1 MADFNLGAEVSL
13 DVDPLKAS
21 KQTLE
26 RNLKD
31 INKSLRSQ
39 RSEFKKNELSI
50 EQLAEREKSLGRAVK
65 LQEGLL
71 EQRKKDLQSVRNEMS
86 KSNVVTDAQR
96 TKLQSASRAVQ
107 QAENQLSNYNR
118 ELKETSISYK
128 QFNRSSDQVKNSL
141 GELKNRAKASEIAF
155 KQSTRSVDS
164 YKDHLTTMNYTI
176 SKSKGNIDLL
186 KKNLREVSNAHGSA
200 SRQADKLRNDI
211 LKESIAMQIAQGRA
225 DELADELKDV
235 ERQQRKVALAGT
247 LMASGFAGARG
258 SMDRIATTLRSV
270 GELTQGVVG
279 ELMATQFANLIPIM
293 GSVVSAGA
301 GIGGMLTSL
310 AGGAI
315 GLGGAFGIGMG
326 AINAFAGQATYA
338 LKKLEDGE
346 LSVTAEVKRYQGALN
361 GLKSS
366 WEGLI
371 AQNQSAIFNT
381 LTNGIKS
388 ANYALKTLNPFLTK
402 TAGQIENMSLR
413 MHTWITS
420 SQNARTAFSIL
431 NNQGTK
437 AFGHLLNGAY
447 NFFDGTVAVFNK
459 LSPLFVWAAKGFESM
474 GASFRKW
481 SNSVEG
487 SSAINDFVQ
496 YTKANLPIVGRIFGN
511 VFGGLFNLF
520 GAFGD
525 HSHNVLLGIESVTEG
540 FKQWSSQL
548 KKSDGFQQFINYL
561 ETNGPKVWSIVKNI
575 SVALWGLVK
584 GMAPVGTATLSI
596 TQAVTGWLA
605 SMTNAHPWIGKLLGS
620 TVALTGALMLFLKP
634 IFLVKGA
641 LTGMRGALLAVTGAE
656 TLLGKQGAFA
666 TLGMK
671 RQAIQAKISAAA
683 TKIWTGVTKGA
694 ALANKLF
701 GLSFKALGRAIYS
714 VPVFG
719 WILLAVTALTAGIIL
734 LWKKNEGFRNFV
746 IGAWTAIKNMAIS
759 VFGFLRPYIV
769 GIWNGIKTASLI
781 VWNLMKTSAILTW
794 NAIKFAVQNP
804 IQSLKNVLSFIW
816 NGIKAGALLAWNGIK
831 TGVMAII
838 NGWLTLV
845 RANFAI
851 WRTVITAVW
860 NGIKYVSIT
869 IWNSIKNGVMAIIRG
884 WIGLVRASFNG
895 LRGFF
900 SAMWNDIK
908 SVSIAIWNGIKN
920 GVIAIIRAL
929 VGNAKRNIA
938 VLRGFITGVWNAIK
952 NVSIRVWNAVKNG
965 VVGAIRGLSSGVR
978 KIIGTLRGW
987 IITAWNYI
995 KNKVIALAKA
1005 LSTGVKR
1012 AFNNLWGTI
1021 KKIFG
1026 AIRNFTIK
1034 VWTYIKNKVIALAKG
1049 LYNGVKRAFTGTWN
1063 FVKRVFN
1070 NIKNFSVKVWG
1081 YIKNKVVNFA
1091 KGLFNGV
1098 KRYYS
1103 NLWNNTK
1110 SVFGKL
1116 RGWLTKT
1123 WKSIKSSVVSHA
1135 KGLWSGV
1142 KGTWSRLK
1150 SGTSSTFGR
1159 VKSDTIS
1166 KWKGMKSSVTGLA
1179 KGLWSSVR
1187 NTFRNMASGLKN
1199 LIGRI
1204 KDHISGMVKGVK
1216 GGLNKLIDGVN
1227 WVGKKLSM
1235 PKIPS
1240 LKLHT
1245 GTTSTHTH
1253 KVVTNGKIN
1262 QDTFATVGDKGRGNG
1277 PGGFRHEMIRYPNG
1291 KTAITPNRDTTAFL
1305 PKGSS
1310 VLNGAQTHSILNSN
1324 PQFSRGTLPKF
1335 ARGTGFNLLGGGK
1348 KPKKHSH
1355 GDNVVGDVLQK
1366 TGEGVKAIAG
1376 KAVDSGKAVVSNTLE
1391 AAGKGTKWLKDKVG
1405 DVLDWI
1411 EKPGKLMDKVFE
1423 AFGVN
1428 FDFVKGEIPKTLMT
1442 GMFKKLKKATTDLF
1456 KNWLEDAGGGDG
1468 GYIDLSKGINF
1479 GFARTAA
1486 EARAQ
1491 GYPFARPHHGLD
1503 INYKHDKV
1511 YSTMSG
1517 TARTFTGYSGGF
1529 GRHVEITN
1537 GSLKSIYGHLHKLAF
1552 NGTKKVHPGTYLGIS
1567 GGDPGEDG
1575 ANAGSSTGLHLHYE
1589 MQRNGVAFDPT
1600 SWLKKHNG
1608 GGKGSQSKAASA
1620 WKPDIKRAAR
1630 QMKVNLS
1637 GRELNGIAA
1646 QIQRESNGNAGV
1658 TQGNIGDINNLRGT
1672 PAQGLLQYVPST
1684 FRSYAVRGHKNIK
1697 NGYDQLLAFFNN
1709 SNWRRDLPYGRSG
1722 WGPSGHRRF
1731 AKGTNNAPKG
1741 LATVFEEGGEIMNM
1755 RGGETVIPNDV
1766 SIQAFKQIATS
1777 DIFARTQSAVYEGI
1791 SRYADQIRQDKAQ
1804 KQQEKYRKDMEY
1816 QALKE
1821 QNNKLTSL
1829 VDKMDTIIS
1838 SLLNI
1843 EDSSERTANKKTVID
1858 KFSHEKEVNN
1868 IVDKRERTKSRIS
1881 NFKPRMT

>member
-39 RSEFKKNELSI
+39 RSEFKKNELSA

-71 EQRKKDLQSVRNEMS
+71 ERRKKDLQSVRDEMS

-118 ELKETSISYK
+118 ELKETEVAYK
-128 QFNRSSDQVKNSL
+128 QFNRSTDQVKNSL
-141 GELKNRAKASEIAF
+141 GELKNRAKSSEIAF

-225 DELADELKDV
+225 DELADELKEV
-235 ERQQRKVALAGT
+235 EREQRKVALAGT
-247 LMASGFAGARG
+247 MMIAGFTGARA
-258 SMDRIATTLRSV
+258 SVDRIATTLRSF
-270 GELTQGVVG
+270 GELTQGIVG
-279 ELMATQFANLIPIM
+279 EVMATQFANLVPIM

-346 LSVTAEVKRYQGALN
+346 LRVTNEVRSYQSALN

-366 WEGLI
+366 WDGLI

-381 LTNGIKS
+381 LTNGIKT
-388 ANYALKTLNPFLTK
+388 ANYALRTLNPFLTT
-402 TAGQIENMSLR
+402 TASQIENMSGR
-413 MHTWITS
+413 MHTWVTS

-437 AFGHLLNGAY
+437 AFGNLLNGAY
-447 NFFDGTVAVFNK
+447 HFFDGTVAVFNK
-459 LSPLFVWAAKGFESM
+459 LSPLFVWASKGFENM
-474 GASFRKW
+474 GLSFRRW
-481 SNSVEG
+481 ANSVEG
-487 SSAINDFVQ
+487 SNAINSFVQ
-496 YTKANLPIVGRIFGN
+496 YTKTNLPIVGRIFAN
-511 VFGGLFNLF
+511 VFSGLFNLF
-520 GAFGD
+520 GAFAG

-540 FKQWSSQL
+540 FRQWSAQL

-575 SVALWGLVK
+575 SMALWGLIK
-584 GMAPVGTATLSI
+584 GMAPVASVTLSL
-596 TQAVTGWLA
+596 TAAVTQWLA

-620 TVALTGALMLFLKP
+620 TVALTGAMMLFLKP

-656 TLLGKQGAFA
+656 TLLGKSGAFA
-666 TLGMK
+666 TLSMK
-671 RQAIQAKISAAA
+671 RQAVQARISAIATRTWSVA
-683 TKIWTGVTKGA
+683 TKAA
-694 ALANKLF
+694 ALATR
-701 GLSFKALGRAIYS
+701 GLGLAIRFLS
-714 VPVFG
+714 GPIG
-719 WILLAVTALTAGIIL
+719 WIVTAIGAVIFIIVE
-734 LWKKNEGFRNFV
+734 LWKHNETFRNFV
-746 IGAWTAIKNMAIS
+746 IGAWTAIKNTAIS

-769 GIWNGIKTASLI
+769 GIWDGIKTASLV
-781 VWNLMKTSAILTW
+781 VWNLMKTSATLTW
-794 NAIKFAVQNP
+794 NAIKFAIQNP
-804 IQSLKNVLSFIW
+804 IQALKNALSFIW
-816 NGIKAGALLAWNGIK
+816 NGIKAGALFAWNSIK
-831 TGVMAII
+831 VGVMAII
-838 NGWLTLV
+838 GGWLALV
-845 RANFAI
+845 RANFAM
-851 WRTVITAVW
+851 WRTIITGVW

-869 IWNSIKNGVMAIIRG
+869 IWNGIKNGVMAIIRG

-900 SAMWNDIK
+900 SAMWNGIK
-908 SVSIAIWNGIKN
+908 NVSIAIWNGIKN
-920 GVIAIIRAL
+920 GVITIVRAL
-929 VGNAKRNIA
+929 VGNAKRNIST
-938 VLRGFITGVWNAIK
+938 LRSFISGVWNAIK
-952 NVSIRVWNAVKNG
+952 GISLRVWNAIKNG

-987 IITAWNYI
+987 IVSAWNYI

-1005 LSTGVKR
+1005 LGAGVKR
-1012 AFNNLWGTI
+1012 AFNSLWGAV
-1021 KKIFG
+1021 KKIF
-1026 AIRNFTIK
+1026 ASIRNFAVKT
-1034 VWTYIKNKVIALAKG
+1034 WTYIKNKVISLAKG
-1049 LYNGVKRAFTGTWN
+1049 LYSGVKRAFTGTWN

-1070 NIKNFSVKVWG
+1070 NIKNFSVKVWN
-1081 YIKNKVVNFA
+1081 YIKNKVVSLA
-1091 KGLFNGV
+1091 KGLYNGV
-1098 KRYYS
+1098 KR
-1103 NLWNNTK
+1103 NFTVTWNITK
-1110 SVFGKL
+1110 SIFGKL

-1123 WKSIKSSVVSHA
+1123 WKNIKNSVVSHA

-1187 NTFRNMASGLKN
+1187 NTFRNMASGLKT

-1204 KDHISGMVKGVK
+1204 KSHISNMVGGVK
-1216 GGLNKLIDGVN
+1216 GGLNKLIGGVN
-1227 WVGKKLSM
+1227 WVAGKLGMDKL
-1235 PKIPS
+1235 PT

-1245 GTTSTHTH
+1245 GTTHTQ
-1253 KVVTNGKIN
+1253 KYVTNGKIN

-1291 KTAITPNRDTTAFL
+1291 RTAITPNRDTTAFL
-1305 PKGSS
+1305 PKGSR
-1310 VLNGAQTHSILNSN
+1310 VYNGAQTHSMLNN
-1324 PQFSRGTLPKF
+1324 HPAFATGTLPKF
-1335 ARGTGFNLLGGGK
+1335 ANGTK
-1348 KPKKHSH
+1348 KTMTEA
-1355 GDNVVGDVLQK
+1355 VG
-1366 TGEGVKAIAG
+1366 EEAG
-1376 KAVDSGKAVVSNTLE
+1376 KLFNKSKKMSHQALDTIGAKTKQAKDWGSEKVDQIKS
-1391 AAGKGTKWLKDKVG
+1391 AATKSK
-1405 DVLDWI
+1405 DWI
-1411 EKPGKLMDKVFE
+1411 ASKIGDLEDYMEHPGKLLEKVLG

-1428 FDFVKGEIPKTLMT
+1428 MDAFGIGKNAELPYNMMK
-1442 GMFKKLKKATTDLF
+1442 GMFSKLKEAA
-1456 KNWLEDAGGGDG
+1456 KNLISGWLEDEFSGGGGTNPFANNSSYHWVRGWSPSGHAGIDYAASVGTKIPSSIDGKVIKSWQSPWGGGNETQIYDGSKYTHIFMHQSKRKVSAGQKVSQGQIIGLTGNTGNSTGPHLHWQVNKGKGFRNNHPDSIDPLKWAKEAAKAGG
-1468 GYIDLSKGINF
+1468 K
-1479 GFARTAA
+1479 
-1486 EARAQ
+1486 
-1491 GYPFARPHHGLD
+1491 
-1503 INYKHDKV
+1503 
-1511 YSTMSG
+1511 
-1517 TARTFTGYSGGF
+1517 SGGS
-1529 GRHVEITN
+1529 R
-1537 GSLKSIYGHLHKLAF
+1537 
-1552 NGTKKVHPGTYLGIS
+1552 
-1567 GGDPGEDG
+1567 
-1575 ANAGSSTGLHLHYE
+1575 
-1589 MQRNGVAFDPT
+1589 R
-1600 SWLKKHNG
+1600 
-1608 GGKGSQSKAASA
+1608 ASA
-1620 WKPDIKRAAR
+1620 WRPEVIKALKANGLPTSSAY
-1630 QMKVNLS
+1630 VNAWI
-1637 GRELNGIAA
+1637 R
-1646 QIQRESNGNAGV
+1646 QIQSESSGNAGAH
-1658 TQGNIGDINNLRGT
+1658 QGIHDVNSGGNE
-1672 PAQGLLQYVPST
+1672 AQGLVQVTPST
-1684 FRSYAVRGHKNIK
+1684 FRAFKMAGHGNILNGLDNLMAGIHYAKSRYGSSMLGVIGHGH
-1697 NGYDQLLAFFNN
+1697 GY
-1709 SNWRRDLPYGRSG
+1709 
-1722 WGPSGHRRF
+1722 
-1731 AKGTNNAPKG
+1731 AKGTNNARKG
-1741 LATVFEEGGEIMNM
+1741 FANVFEEGGEIMQM

-1766 SIQAFKQIATS
+1766 SIEAFKQIANS
-1777 DIFARTQSAVYEGI
+1777 DIFARTQSAVYEAI
-1791 SRYADQIRQDKAQ
+1791 SRYADEIRQDKAQ
-1804 KQQEKYRKDMEY
+1804 KQQEQYRKDMEY

-1858 KFSHEKEVNN
+1858 KFSHEKEVNS
-1868 IVDKRERTKSRIS
+1868 IVNKRERNKVRTSK
-1881 NFKPRMT
+1881 FKPRLT

>member
-1 MADFNLGAEVSL
+1 MANFNLGAEVSL
-13 DVDPLKAS
+13 DVDPLQAS

-39 RSEFKKNELSI
+39 RAEFKKNELSA

-71 EQRKKDLQSVRNEMS
+71 ERRKKDLQSVRDEMS

-118 ELKETSISYK
+118 ELKETEVAYK
-128 QFNRSSDQVKNSL
+128 QFNRSTDQVKNSL
-141 GELKNRAKASEIAF
+141 GELKNRAKSSEIAF

-225 DELADELKDV
+225 DELADELKEV
-235 ERQQRKVALAGT
+235 EREQRKVALAGT
-247 LMASGFAGARG
+247 MMIAGFTGARA
-258 SMDRIATTLRSV
+258 SVDRIATTLRSF
-270 GELTQGVVG
+270 GELTQGIVG
-279 ELMATQFANLIPIM
+279 EVMATQFANLVPIM

-310 AGGAI
+310 SGGAI

-346 LSVTAEVKRYQGALN
+346 LRVTNEVRSYQNALN

-366 WEGLI
+366 WDGLI

-381 LTNGIKS
+381 LTNGIKT
-388 ANYALKTLNPFLTK
+388 ANYALRTLNPFLTT
-402 TAGQIENMSLR
+402 TANQIENMSGR
-413 MHTWITS
+413 MHTWVTS

-437 AFGHLLNGAY
+437 AFGNLLNGAY
-447 NFFDGTVAVFNK
+447 HFFDGTVAVFNK
-459 LSPLFVWAAKGFESM
+459 LSPLFVWASKGFENM
-474 GASFRKW
+474 GLSFRRW
-481 SNSVEG
+481 ANSVEG
-487 SSAINDFVQ
+487 SNAINGFVQ
-496 YTKANLPIVGRIFGN
+496 YTKTNLPIVGRIFAN

-520 GAFGD
+520 GAFAG

-540 FKQWSSQL
+540 FRQWSAQL

-575 SVALWGLVK
+575 SMALWGLIK
-584 GMAPVGTATLSI
+584 GMAPVASVTLSL
-596 TQAVTGWLA
+596 TAAVTQWLA

-620 TVALTGALMLFLKP
+620 TVALTGAMMLFLKP

-656 TLLGKQGAFA
+656 TLLGKSGAFA

-671 RQAIQAKISAAA
+671 RQAVQAKISAAA

-719 WILLAVTALTAGIIL
+719 WVLLAVTALTAGIIL

-746 IGAWTAIKNMAIS
+746 IGAWTAIKNTAIS

-769 GIWNGIKTASLI
+769 GIWNGIKTASLV
-781 VWNLMKTSAILTW
+781 VWNLMKTSATLTW
-794 NAIKFAVQNP
+794 NAIKFAIQNP
-804 IQSLKNVLSFIW
+804 IQALKNALSFIW
-816 NGIKAGALLAWNGIK
+816 NGIKAGALFAWNSIK
-831 TGVMAII
+831 VGVMAII
-838 NGWLTLV
+838 GGWLALV
-845 RANFAI
+845 RANFAM
-851 WRTVITAVW
+851 WRTIITGVW
-860 NGIKYVSIT
+860 NVIKYVSIA
-869 IWNSIKNGVMAIIRG
+869 IWNGIKNGVMAIIRG
-884 WIGLVRASFNG
+884 WIGLIRASFNG
-895 LRGFF
+895 LRSFF
-900 SAMWNDIK
+900 SAMWNGIK
-908 SVSIAIWNGIKN
+908 IVSIAIWNGIKN
-920 GVIAIIRAL
+920 GVIAIVRAL
-929 VGNAKRNIA
+929 VGNTKRSIA
-938 VLRGFITGVWNAIK
+938 TLRSFISGVWNAIK
-952 NVSIRVWNAVKNG
+952 VISLRVWNAIKNG
-965 VVGAIRGLSSGVR
+965 VISAVRGLSSGVR

-987 IITAWNYI
+987 IISAWNYI
-995 KNKVIALAKA
+995 KNKVVNLAKA
-1005 LSTGVKR
+1005 LGNGVKR
-1012 AFNNLWGTI
+1012 AFNSLWGAV

-1026 AIRNFTIK
+1026 SIRNFAVKT
-1034 VWTYIKNKVIALAKG
+1034 WTYIKNKVISLAKG
-1049 LYNGVKRAFTGTWN
+1049 LYSGVKRAFTGTWN

-1070 NIKNFSVKVWG
+1070 NIKNFSVKVWN
-1081 YIKNKVVNFA
+1081 YIKNKVVSLA
-1091 KGLFNGV
+1091 KGLYNGV
-1098 KRYYS
+1098 KR
-1103 NLWNNTK
+1103 NFTVTWNITK
-1110 SVFGKL
+1110 SIFGKL

-1123 WKSIKSSVVSHA
+1123 WKNIKNSVVSHA

-1187 NTFRNMASGLKN
+1187 NTFRNMASGLKT

-1204 KDHISGMVKGVK
+1204 KSHISNMVGGVK
-1216 GGLNKLIDGVN
+1216 GGLNKLIGGVN
-1227 WVGKKLSM
+1227 WVAGKLGMDKL
-1235 PKIPS
+1235 PT

-1245 GTTSTHTH
+1245 GTTHTQ
-1253 KVVTNGKIN
+1253 KYVTNGKIN

-1291 KTAITPNRDTTAFL
+1291 RTAITPNRDTTAFL
-1305 PKGSS
+1305 PKGSQ
-1310 VLNGAQTHSILNSN
+1310 VYNGSQTHSMLNSH
-1324 PQFSRGTLPKF
+1324 PAFATGTLPKF
-1335 ARGTGFNLLGGGK
+1335 ANGTLSSLLGGGK
-1348 KPKKHSH
+1348 KPKKHKHDDSL
-1355 GDNVVGDVLQK
+1355 VGDVANG
-1366 TGEGVKAIAG
+1366 TKALAG
-1376 KAVDSGKAVVSNTLE
+1376 KVVSGGKAVVSKTLE
-1391 AAGKGTKWLKDKVG
+1391 TAGKGKDWLKSAIG
-1405 DVLDWI
+1405 DVMDWFD
-1411 EKPGKLMDKVFE
+1411 KPGKLVDKVLE
-1423 AFGVN
+1423 GFGVSLDGFGIAKSAELPFN
-1428 FDFVKGEIPKTLMT
+1428 MMKA
-1442 GMFKKLKKATTDLF
+1442 MFKKLKTGI
-1456 KNWLEDAGGGDG
+1456 KNKFTEWFDEAGGGEG
-1468 GYIDLSKGINF
+1468 GWVDISKGVNF
-1479 GFARTAA
+1479 PFSPHG
-1486 EARAQ
+1486 RAP
-1491 GYPFARPHHGLD
+1491 GYPFPYPHMGVDL
-1503 INYKHDKV
+1503 NYKYDKL
-1511 YSTMSG
+1511 YSTHNG
-1517 TARTFTGYSGGF
+1517 TANAKTGYNGGF
-1529 GRHVEITN
+1529 GNSMWI
-1537 GSLKSIYGHLHKLAF
+1537 KSGIYDIIYGHMSKLAF
-1552 NGTKKVHPGTYLGIS
+1552 HGSKKVHPGSYLGVS
-1567 GGDPGEDG
+1567 GNTGM
-1575 ANAGSSTGLHLHYE
+1575 SSGPHLHYE
-1589 MQRNGVAFDPT
+1589 MRKNGKPINPMPF
-1600 SWLKKHNG
+1600 LKKQSKG
-1608 GGKGSQSKAASA
+1608 GGKSGGSRAASKWRPEIIKALRANGLPTSSNYVNA
-1620 WKPDIKRAAR
+1620 WIR
-1630 QMKVNLS
+1630 QVQSES
-1637 GRELNGIAA
+1637 G
-1646 QIQRESNGNAGV
+1646 GNAGARQQV
-1658 TQGNIGDINNLRGT
+1658 QDVNSGPNAAR
-1672 PAQGLLQYVPST
+1672 GLLQVIPTT
-1684 FRSYAVRGHKNIK
+1684 FAANKLPGHGNIMNGLDNAMAAINYAKKRYGKSGMLQVIGHGH
-1697 NGYDQLLAFFNN
+1697 GY
-1709 SNWRRDLPYGRSG
+1709 
-1722 WGPSGHRRF
+1722 
-1731 AKGTNNAPKG
+1731 AKGTKNARKG
-1741 LATVFEEGGEIMNM
+1741 FANIFEEGGEIMQM

-1766 SIQAFKQIATS
+1766 SIEAFKQIANS
-1777 DIFARTQSAVYEGI
+1777 DIFARTQSAVYEAI
-1791 SRYADQIRQDKAQ
+1791 SRYADEIRQDKAQ
-1804 KQQEKYRKDMEY
+1804 KQQEQYRKDMEY

-1868 IVDKRERTKSRIS
+1868 IVDKRERNKVRTSK
-1881 NFKPRMT
+1881 FKPRLT

>member
-1 MADFNLGAEVSL
+1 MANFNLGAEVSL
-13 DVDPLKAS
+13 DVDPLQAS

-39 RSEFKKNELSI
+39 RAEFKKNELSA

-71 EQRKKDLQSVRNEMS
+71 ERRKKDLQSVRDEMS

-107 QAENQLSNYNR
+107 QAENQLSNYNK
-118 ELKETSISYK
+118 ELKETEVAYK
-128 QFNRSSDQVKNSL
+128 QFNRSTDQVKNSL
-141 GELKNRAKASEIAF
+141 GELKNRAKSSEIAF

-225 DELADELKDV
+225 DELADELKEV
-235 ERQQRKVALAGT
+235 EREQRKVALAGT
-247 LMASGFAGARG
+247 MMIAGFTGARA
-258 SMDRIATTLRSV
+258 SVDRIATTLRSF
-270 GELTQGVVG
+270 GELTQGIVG
-279 ELMATQFANLIPIM
+279 EIMATQFANLVPIM

-346 LSVTAEVKRYQGALN
+346 LRVTNEVRSYQSALN

-366 WEGLI
+366 WDRLI

-381 LTNGIKS
+381 LTNGIKT
-388 ANYALKTLNPFLTK
+388 ANYALRTLNPFLTT
-402 TAGQIENMSLR
+402 TASQIENMSGR
-413 MHTWITS
+413 MHTWVTS

-437 AFGHLLNGAY
+437 AFGNLLNGAY
-447 NFFDGTVAVFNK
+447 HFFDGTVAVFNK
-459 LSPLFVWAAKGFESM
+459 LSPLFVWASKGFENM
-474 GASFRKW
+474 GLSFRRW
-481 SNSVEG
+481 ANSVEG
-487 SSAINDFVQ
+487 SNAINSFVQ
-496 YTKANLPIVGRIFGN
+496 YTKTNLPIVGRIFAN
-511 VFGGLFNLF
+511 VFSGLFNLF
-520 GAFGD
+520 GAFAG

-540 FKQWSSQL
+540 FRQWSAQL

-575 SVALWGLVK
+575 SMALWGLIK
-584 GMAPVGTATLSI
+584 GMAPVASVTLSLTAGI
-596 TQAVTGWLA
+596 TQWLA

-719 WILLAVTALTAGIIL
+719 WALLAVTALTAGIIL

-746 IGAWTAIKNMAIS
+746 IGAWTAIKNTAIS

-769 GIWNGIKTASLI
+769 GIWNGIKTASLV
-781 VWNLMKTSAILTW
+781 VWNLMKTSATLTW
-794 NAIKFAVQNP
+794 NAIKFAIQNP
-804 IQSLKNVLSFIW
+804 IQALKNALSFIW
-816 NGIKAGALLAWNGIK
+816 NGIKAGALFAWNSIK
-831 TGVMAII
+831 VGVMAII
-838 NGWLTLV
+838 GGWLALV
-845 RANFAI
+845 RANFAM
-851 WRTVITAVW
+851 WRTIITGVW

-869 IWNSIKNGVMAIIRG
+869 IWNGIKNGVMAIIRG

-900 SAMWNDIK
+900 SAMWNGIK
-908 SVSIAIWNGIKN
+908 NVSIAIWNGIKN
-920 GVIAIIRAL
+920 GVITIVRAL
-929 VGNAKRNIA
+929 VGNAKRNIST
-938 VLRGFITGVWNAIK
+938 LRSFISGVWNAIK
-952 NVSIRVWNAVKNG
+952 GISLRVWNAIKNG

-987 IITAWNYI
+987 IVSAWNYI

-1005 LSTGVKR
+1005 L
-1012 AFNNLWGTI
+1012 
-1021 KKIFG
+1021 G
-1026 AIRNFTIK
+1026 A
-1034 VWTYIKNKVIALAKG
+1034 
-1049 LYNGVKRAFTGTWN
+1049 GVKRAFTGTWN

-1070 NIKNFSVKVWG
+1070 NIKNFSVKVWN
-1081 YIKNKVVNFA
+1081 YIKNKVVSLA
-1091 KGLFNGV
+1091 KGLYNGV
-1098 KRYYS
+1098 KR
-1103 NLWNNTK
+1103 NFTVTWNITK
-1110 SVFGKL
+1110 SIFGKL

-1123 WKSIKSSVVSHA
+1123 WKNIKNSVVSHA

-1187 NTFRNMASGLKN
+1187 NTFRNMASGLKT

-1204 KDHISGMVKGVK
+1204 KSHISNMVGGVK
-1216 GGLNKLIDGVN
+1216 GGLNKLIGGVN
-1227 WVGKKLSM
+1227 WVAGKLGMDKL
-1235 PKIPS
+1235 PT

-1245 GTTSTHTH
+1245 GTTHTQ
-1253 KVVTNGKIN
+1253 KYVTNGKIN

-1291 KTAITPNRDTTAFL
+1291 RTAITPNRDTTAFL
-1305 PKGSS
+1305 PKGSR
-1310 VLNGAQTHSILNSN
+1310 VYNGAQTHSMLNN
-1324 PQFSRGTLPKF
+1324 HPAFATGTLPKF
-1335 ARGTGFNLLGGGK
+1335 ASGTMFNLLGGGK
-1348 KPKKHSH
+1348 KPKKHKHKDANDSDESL
-1355 GDNVVGDVLQK
+1355 GSKLGNMWG
-1366 TGEGVKAIAG
+1366 GVKNATS
-1376 KAVDSGKAVVSNTLE
+1376 KAVSTGVGWAK
-1391 AAGKGTKWLKDKVG
+1391 AAGKTASKVIG
-1405 DVLDWI
+1405 DVLDYI
-1411 EKPGKLMDKVFE
+1411 EKPSKLVEKVFDI
-1423 AFGVN
+1423 FGVG
-1428 FDFVKGEIPKTLMT
+1428 VKTFGIPSGAELPFNMMK
-1442 GMFKKLKKATTDLF
+1442 GMFGKLKKGAIDKV
-1456 KNWLEDAGGGDG
+1456 KNWLEESGGGDG
-1468 GYIDLSKGINF
+1468 GYIKYLDNITTPYSPNGPPPGYAFSWPHPGIDL
-1479 GFARTAA
+1479 
-1486 EARAQ
+1486 
-1491 GYPFARPHHGLD
+1491 P
-1503 INYKHDKV
+1503 YKYEPV
-1511 YSTMSG
+1511 YSTISG
-1517 TARTFTGYSGGF
+1517 TARGKEMPGGF
-1529 GRHVEITN
+1529 GHYIEVI
-1537 GSLKSIYGHLHKLAF
+1537 GGALKVIYGHLSKW
-1552 NGTKKVHPGTYLGIS
+1552 NIKQGQKVHPGTKLGVS
-1567 GGDPGEDG
+1567 GNTG
-1575 ANAGSSTGLHLHYE
+1575 ASTGPHLHYE
-1589 MQRNGVAFDPT
+1589 MHRNGKPIDPVK
-1600 SWLKKHNG
+1600 WLKSHNG
-1608 GGKGSQSKAASA
+1608 GGGKSGGSRAASA
-1620 WKPDIKRAAR
+1620 WRPEVIKALRANHLPTSGAYVNAWIR
-1630 QMKVNLS
+1630 QIDS
-1637 GRELNGIAA
+1637 
-1646 QIQRESNGNAGV
+1646 ESSGNAGAH
-1658 TQGNIGDINNLRGT
+1658 QGIHDVNSGGNE
-1672 PAQGLLQYVPST
+1672 AQGLVQVTPST
-1684 FRSYAVRGHKNIK
+1684 FRAFKMAGHGNILNGLDNLMAGIHYAKSRYGSSMLGVIGHGH
-1697 NGYDQLLAFFNN
+1697 GY
-1709 SNWRRDLPYGRSG
+1709 
-1722 WGPSGHRRF
+1722 
-1731 AKGTNNAPKG
+1731 AKGTNNARKG
-1741 LATVFEEGGEIMNM
+1741 FANVFEEGGEIMQM

-1766 SIQAFKQIATS
+1766 SIEAFKQIANS
-1777 DIFARTQSAVYEGI
+1777 DIFARTQSAVYEAI
-1791 SRYADQIRQDKAQ
+1791 SRYADEIRQDKAQ
-1804 KQQEKYRKDMEY
+1804 KQQEQYRKDMEY

-1858 KFSHEKEVNN
+1858 KFSHEKEVNS
-1868 IVDKRERTKSRIS
+1868 IVNKRERNKVRTSK
-1881 NFKPRMT
+1881 FKPRLT

>member
-39 RSEFKKNELSI
+39 RAEFKKNELSA

-71 EQRKKDLQSVRNEMS
+71 ERRKKDLQSVRDEMS

-118 ELKETSISYK
+118 ELKETEVAYK
-128 QFNRSSDQVKNSL
+128 QFNRSTDQVKNSL
-141 GELKNRAKASEIAF
+141 GELKNRAKSSEIAF

-225 DELADELKDV
+225 DELADELKEV
-235 ERQQRKVALAGT
+235 EREQRKVALAGT
-247 LMASGFAGARG
+247 MMIAGFTGARA
-258 SMDRIATTLRSV
+258 SVDRIATTLRSF
-270 GELTQGVVG
+270 GELTQGIVG
-279 ELMATQFANLIPIM
+279 EVMATQFANLVPIM

-346 LSVTAEVKRYQGALN
+346 LRVTNEVRSYQSALN

-366 WEGLI
+366 WDGLI

-381 LTNGIKS
+381 LANGIKT
-388 ANYALKTLNPFLTK
+388 ANYALRTLNPFLTT
-402 TAGQIENMSLR
+402 TASQIENMSGR
-413 MHTWITS
+413 MHTWVTS

-437 AFGHLLNGAY
+437 AFGNLLNGAY
-447 NFFDGTVAVFNK
+447 HFFDGTVAVFNK
-459 LSPLFVWAAKGFESM
+459 LSPLFVWASKGFENM
-474 GASFRKW
+474 GLSFRRW
-481 SNSVEG
+481 ANSVEG
-487 SSAINDFVQ
+487 SNAINGFVQ
-496 YTKANLPIVGRIFGN
+496 YTKTNLPIVGRIFAN

-520 GAFGD
+520 GAFAG

-540 FKQWSSQL
+540 FRQWSAQL

-575 SVALWGLVK
+575 SMALWGLIK
-584 GMAPVGTATLSI
+584 GMAPVASVTLSL
-596 TQAVTGWLA
+596 TAAVTQWLA

-620 TVALTGALMLFLKP
+620 IVALTGAMMLFLKP

-656 TLLGKQGAFA
+656 TLLGKSGAFA

-671 RQAIQAKISAAA
+671 RQAVQAKISAAA

-719 WILLAVTALTAGIIL
+719 WVLLAVTALTAGIIL

-746 IGAWTAIKNMAIS
+746 IGAWTAIKNTAIS

-769 GIWNGIKTASLI
+769 GIWNGIKTASLV
-781 VWNLMKTSAILTW
+781 VWNLMKTSATLTW
-794 NAIKFAVQNP
+794 NAIKFAIQNP
-804 IQSLKNVLSFIW
+804 IQALKNALSFIW
-816 NGIKAGALLAWNGIK
+816 NGIKAGALFAWNSIK
-831 TGVMAII
+831 VGVMSII
-838 NGWLTLV
+838 GGWLALV
-845 RANFAI
+845 RANFAM
-851 WRTVITAVW
+851 WRTVITGVW
-860 NGIKYVSIT
+860 NGIKYVSIA
-869 IWNSIKNGVMAIIRG
+869 IWNGIKNGVMAIIRG

-900 SAMWNDIK
+900 SAMWNGIK

-920 GVIAIIRAL
+920 GVIAIVRAL
-929 VGNAKRNIA
+929 VGNAKRNIST
-938 VLRGFITGVWNAIK
+938 LRSFISGVWNAIK
-952 NVSIRVWNAVKNG
+952 GISIRVWNAIKNG
-965 VVGAIRGLSSGVR
+965 VISAIRGLSSGVR

-987 IITAWNYI
+987 IISAWNYI
-995 KNKVIALAKA
+995 KNKVINLAKA
-1005 LSTGVKR
+1005 LSNGVKR
-1012 AFNNLWGTI
+1012 AFNSLWGAV

-1026 AIRNFTIK
+1026 AIRNFAVKT
-1034 VWTYIKNKVIALAKG
+1034 WTYIKNKVISLAKG
-1049 LYNGVKRAFTGTWN
+1049 LYSGVKRAFTGTWN

-1070 NIKNFSVKVWG
+1070 NIKNFSVKVWN
-1081 YIKNKVVNFA
+1081 YIKNKVVSLA
-1091 KGLFNGV
+1091 KGLYNGV
-1098 KRYYS
+1098 KR
-1103 NLWNNTK
+1103 NFTVTWNITK
-1110 SVFGKL
+1110 SIFGKL

-1123 WKSIKSSVVSHA
+1123 WKNIKNSVVSHA

-1187 NTFRNMASGLKN
+1187 NTFRNMASGLKT

-1204 KDHISGMVKGVK
+1204 KSHISNMVGGVK
-1216 GGLNKLIDGVN
+1216 GGLNKLIGGVN
-1227 WVGKKLSM
+1227 WVAGKLGMDKL
-1235 PKIPS
+1235 PT

-1245 GTTSTHTH
+1245 GTTHTQ
-1253 KVVTNGKIN
+1253 KYVTNGKIN

-1277 PGGFRHEMIRYPNG
+1277 PDGFRHEMIRYPNG
-1291 KTAITPNRDTTAFL
+1291 RTAITPNRDTTAFL
-1305 PKGSS
+1305 PKGSQ
-1310 VLNGAQTHSILNSN
+1310 VYNGAQTHSMLNN
-1324 PQFSRGTLPKF
+1324 HPAFATGTLPKF
-1335 ARGTGFNLLGGGK
+1335 ASGTMFNLLGGGK
-1348 KPKKHSH
+1348 KPKKHKHKDANDSDESL
-1355 GDNVVGDVLQK
+1355 GSKLGNMWG
-1366 TGEGVKAIAG
+1366 GVKNATS
-1376 KAVDSGKAVVSNTLE
+1376 KAVSTGVGWAK
-1391 AAGKGTKWLKDKVG
+1391 AAGKTASKVIG
-1405 DVLDWI
+1405 DVLDYI
-1411 EKPGKLMDKVFE
+1411 EKPSKLVEKVFDIFGVGVKTFGIPSGAELPFNMMKGMFGKLKNGAIAKVK
-1423 AFGVN
+1423 
-1428 FDFVKGEIPKTLMT
+1428 D
-1442 GMFKKLKKATTDLF
+1442 
-1456 KNWLEDAGGGDG
+1456 WLEESGGGDG
-1468 GYIDLSKGINF
+1468 GYIKYLDNITTPYSPNGPPPGYAFNWPHPGIDL
-1479 GFARTAA
+1479 
-1486 EARAQ
+1486 
-1491 GYPFARPHHGLD
+1491 P
-1503 INYKHDKV
+1503 YKYEPV
-1511 YSTMSG
+1511 YSTISG
-1517 TARTFTGYSGGF
+1517 TARGKEMPGGF
-1529 GRHVEITN
+1529 GHYIEVI
-1537 GSLKSIYGHLHKLAF
+1537 GGALKVIYGHLSKW
-1552 NGTKKVHPGTYLGIS
+1552 NIKQGQKVHPGTKLGIS
-1567 GGDPGEDG
+1567 GNTG
-1575 ANAGSSTGLHLHYE
+1575 ASTGPHLHYE
-1589 MQRNGVAFDPT
+1589 MHRNGKPIDPVK
-1600 SWLKKHNG
+1600 WLKSHNG
-1608 GGKGSQSKAASA
+1608 GGGQNKAASK
-1620 WKPDIKRAAR
+1620 WRGDIQRAAKR
-1630 QMKVNLS
+1630 MKVNLS
-1637 GRELNGIAA
+1637 GRELNGIIA

-1684 FRSYAVRGHKNIK
+1684 FKSYAVRGHGNIK

-1741 LATVFEEGGEIMNM
+1741 LATVFEEGGEIMQM

-1766 SIQAFKQIATS
+1766 SIEAFKQIANS
-1777 DIFARTQSAVYEGI
+1777 DIFARTQSAVYEAI
-1791 SRYADQIRQDKAQ
+1791 SRYADEIRQDKAQ
-1804 KQQEKYRKDMEY
+1804 KQQEQYRKDMEY

-1868 IVDKRERTKSRIS
+1868 IVDKRERNKVRTSK
-1881 NFKPRMT
+1881 FKPRLT